1 MCLTL
6 RNRNELIMNKDKI
19 EAILKDQG
27 RSKKWLQER
36 MGMTRT
42 TFYLM
47 LTGKRPS
54 RTHESKEVA
63 NLLEV
68 PIDDIV

>member
-1 MCLTL
+1 MD
-6 RNRNELIMNKDKI
+6 KAKI

-54 RTHESKEVA
+54 KTHESKEIA

-68 PIDDIV
+68 NIDAII

>member
-1 MCLTL
+1 
-6 RNRNELIMNKDKI
+6 MNKSKI

-42 TFYLM
+42 TFYLL

-54 RTHESKEVA
+54 RTHEAKEIA

-68 PIDDIV
+68 KIDDVI

>member
-1 MCLTL
+1 M
-6 RNRNELIMNKDKI
+6 DKSKV

-54 RTHESKEVA
+54 KTHETKEVA

-68 PIDDIV
+68 NMDAIV

>member
-1 MCLTL
+1 MD
-6 RNRNELIMNKDKI
+6 RIKVES
-19 EAILKDQG
+19 ILKDQG

-47 LTGKRPS
+47 LTGRRPS

-68 PIDDIV
+68 SIEDVI